1 MPDKRFNILLIYADD
16 LGFGDLAC
24 YGAEQIPT
32 PHIDSLVRDGR
43 RFLNGHSAAAT
54 CTPARYSLLTGAY
67 PFRHPRAHIL
77 AGDSMSL
84 FADGGHATIAQRLQG
99 LQKAGYRTGIVGKW
113 HLGLGDGRLDWNQ
126 ELRHTPNDAGFA
138 DSYIMAATNDRV
150 PCVYV
155 ENRYVHNLNPQDPI
169 WVSYEESER
178 EPYVRFSPGY
188 PTSYGTGRDHP
199 ERLKLM
205 FDHGHDGSIVGGVS
219 RIGYMKGGQS
229 ALWEDQRMGEVF
241 AARARAF
248 LRCNTEAPF
257 FLFYALHQPHVPR
270 IVSPRFA
277 GVTPYGARG
286 DSIAELDWCVGEVLQ
301 ELEEQGLRN
310 DTLVMFSSDN
320 GPVLQDGYA
329 DFAEE
334 KAGNHRQAGPLRGG
348 KYSLFDGGT
357 RVPLILR
364 WPGVIP
370 AGGESWALV
379 SQTDFYASLLSMLG
393 LKLNDTEAPDS
404 LAMSGVLLG
413 ASELGRNELI
423 TEGVRHN
430 TLLHSEDWV
439 FIPPYDGPVVSADT
453 HIELGNSHSPQLYH
467 IGHDIGQQQNLAQQ
481 EPEQLRRL
489 AGCLEALLAMPKTR

>member
-1 MPDKRFNILLIYADD
+1 MPHKRCNILLIYADD

-24 YGAEQIPT
+24 YGAQQIPT
-32 PHIDSLVRDGR
+32 PNIDSLVRQGR
-43 RFLNGHSAAAT
+43 KFMNAHSAAAT

-84 FADGGHATIAQRLQG
+84 FADGGHETIAQR

-113 HLGLGDGRLDWNQ
+113 HLGLGDGQLNWNG

-138 DSYIMAATNDRV
+138 SSYIMAATNDRV

-155 ENRYVHNLNPQDPI
+155 DNRRVENLNPQDPI
-169 WVSYEESER
+169 FVSYDESER
-178 EPYVRFSPGY
+178 GDYVDFVPGY
-188 PTSYGTGRDHP
+188 PTRYGTGRDHP

-205 FDHGHDGSIVGGVS
+205 FDHGHDGSIFGGVS
-219 RIGYMKGGQS
+219 RIGYMKGGES
-229 ALWEDQRMGEVF
+229 ALWDDQHMAEVF
-241 AARARAF
+241 AAKAKEF
-248 LRCNTEAPF
+248 IHSDQDTPF

-277 GVTPYGARG
+277 GTTPYGARG
-286 DSIAELDWCVGEVLQ
+286 DSIAELDWCVGEVLREIQ
-301 ELEEQGLRN
+301 DQN
-310 DTLVMFSSDN
+310 TLVIFSSDN

-334 KAGNHRQAGPLRGG
+334 KVGNHKQAGPLRGG

-357 RVPLILR
+357 RVPTVLS

-370 AGGESWALV
+370 AGNESWALV

-393 LKLNDTEAPDS
+393 LELNETEAPDS
-404 LAMSGVLLG
+404 LDMSSVLLG
-413 ASELGRNELI
+413 ASEVGRRELI

-430 TLLHSEDWV
+430 TLLHSDDWV
-439 FIPPYDGPVVSADT
+439 FIPPYDGPAISADT
-453 HIELGNSHSPQLYH
+453 HIELGNSQLPQLYH
-467 IGHDIGQQQNLAQQ
+467 TDSDIGQQQNLAQQ
-481 EPEQLRRL
+481 EPERLRKFSERL
-489 AGCLEALLAMPKTR
+489 ETLLAMPQTR